1 MKSTLIPAL
10 LFALSTALHAQTFE
24 WAGQLGGGSANTVH
38 RSGLAADAEGNVYMT
53 GHFTGT
59 TDMDPGPGITSFSAT
74 NTDAFV
80 VKLDANGNLLWAAQ
94 LTGNFEAYGV
104 DVAVAPD
111 GSVIVVGQFI
121 GTVDLDPGAGVQ
133 NVTATG
139 VADLFILKL
148 NSAGQFQWARTFHE
162 DSDFPF
168 IYAHAVSVSPAGT
181 IAVAGEFAGTMPLP
195 TSAGDITS
203 LNNENDYFLLSL
215 DAFGNVLWGRAIGSA
230 QSEGGLGGNGRSDV
244 ACGNDG
250 SIHMIGLLKGSI
262 VFDADA
268 PNGTLAPPG
277 GNIDI
282 FLARYNADGS
292 LNWVQGFG
300 GADDDGYNEQA
311 RMGSVAVRPNGDVY
325 FASNVSGVVE
335 LAPGVIAGSG
345 FSRKDFVAR
354 AQADGTVLWARSM
367 EADVQAIAVDAAGA
381 VYCTGYAGNGSNM
394 DIGFTNTTVSYSSF
408 FAMPYLSRFTSDG
421 ALTFVGGFDAATPSD
436 QQTGYGVAA
445 GGGKVYASGYF
456 KAATDFDPSAGQAV
470 LSPLSNVG
478 EDAYLVRFAWAVPGC
493 TPAGVGSITADGGNT
508 VCEGEPLTLNVSGNL
523 NGNTVW
529 AWTAGSDCSGDGLGG
544 GNSITFVPAASGSY
558 SVRGAGGCLPG
569 PCQSIAITVEVCT
582 GIGEATASANALQ
595 YVNDLALLRIN
606 TSAPATLMLVDALGR
621 NLSIRRMGPHLQE
634 LDMQQLVPGTYV
646 AVLVYDGGEREVR
659 RFVR

>member
-10 LFALSTALHAQTFE
+10 LFAFSTAMHAQTFE
-24 WAGQLGGGSANTVH
+24 WAGQLGGASANTVH
-38 RSGLAADAEGNVYMT
+38 RGGLAADAEGNVFMT

-59 TDMDPGPGITSFSAT
+59 TDVDPGPGITSFSAT

-121 GTVDLDPGAGVQ
+121 GTVDFDPGAGVQ

-181 IAVAGEFAGTMPLP
+181 IAVAGEFAGTMPLS

-215 DAFGNVLWGRAIGSA
+215 DAFGNVLWGRAIGSD

-244 ACGNDG
+244 DCGNDG
-250 SIHMIGLLKGSI
+250 SVHMIGMLKGTI
-262 VFDADA
+262 VFDPNV

-277 GNIDI
+277 GNIDL
-282 FLARYNADGS
+282 FVARYNPDGS
-292 LNWVQGFG
+292 LNWAQGFG
-300 GADDDGYNEQA
+300 GPDDDGYNEQVH
-311 RMGSVAVRPNGDVY
+311 MGSVAVAPDGHVY
-325 FASNVSGVVE
+325 FASNVSGVVQ
-335 LAPGVIAGSG
+335 LAPGVNAGSG

-354 AQADGTVLWARSM
+354 MTAAGNVLWARTM
-367 EADVQAIAVDAAGA
+367 EADIQAIAVDAGNA

-394 DIGFTNTTVSYSSF
+394 DIGQTNTTISYSSF
-408 FAMPYLSRFTSDG
+408 YAMPYLSRFTSAG
-421 ALTFVGGFDAATPSD
+421 VLSFTGGFDAPAPND

-470 LSPLSNVG
+470 VSPLSNVG
-478 EDAYLVRFAWAVPGC
+478 EDAYLVRF
-493 TPAGVGSITADGGNT
+493 
-508 VCEGEPLTLNVSGNL
+508 
-523 NGNTVW
+523 
-529 AWTAGSDCSGDGLGG
+529 
-544 GNSITFVPAASGSY
+544 
-558 SVRGAGGCLPG
+558 
-569 PCQSIAITVEVCT
+569 
-582 GIGEATASANALQ
+582 
-595 YVNDLALLRIN
+595 
-606 TSAPATLMLVDALGR
+606 
-621 NLSIRRMGPHLQE
+621 
-634 LDMQQLVPGTYV
+634 
-646 AVLVYDGGEREVR
+646 
-659 RFVR
+659 